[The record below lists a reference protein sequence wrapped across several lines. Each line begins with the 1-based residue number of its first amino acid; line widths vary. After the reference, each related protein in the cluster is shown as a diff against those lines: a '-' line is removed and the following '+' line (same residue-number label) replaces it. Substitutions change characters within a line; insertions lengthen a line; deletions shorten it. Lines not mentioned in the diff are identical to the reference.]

1 MRTFLHAA
9 AAVLATVTL
18 TACGGDTSPTTPLQP
33 DQPSLEGSGMV
44 GSGNIDSDS
53 IQGTG
58 STTAA
63 GDTTTVTERGSGMV
77 GSGN

>member
-1 MRTFLHAA
+1 MRAFRAA
-9 AAVLATVTL
+9 AAVLATAAL
-18 TACGGDTSPTTPLQP
+18 AACGGDTSPTTTLQP
-33 DQPSLEGSGMV
+33 ARPSFEGSGMV

-53 IQGTG
+53 IAGTG